1 MFRDVGPGIR
11 GDDVRQLEEALIRM
25 GFDPGP
31 ADGVYDAA
39 TESAVRGWYERSGFS
54 AFTASKEQLAAVRA
68 LETDRNN
75 IEIDVITAEEAVLT
89 AEAALNAADRNYM
102 RAFEAHNRASAAVSA
117 VSATAVANNNA
128 AAATVVSREAALNAL
143 RATPTSTPAEIAAAE
158 AELALARASADATR
172 AQGERDIADA
182 QATEASARAD
192 EQAALADVRAAE
204 TALTRFDAALAVRYQ
219 QADIVASDLS
229 VARLQAGVQV
239 PADEI
244 IFVASAPVRVSEAT
258 AGDQTT
264 GPLVTVTNAIVAID
278 GALRLEEGPIVEP
291 GMTVLIDEADLN
303 IKATGK
309 VSRVA
314 DAPGTNGVDGF
325 HIYFEVIVDNS
336 PANLVGASV
345 RLKVP
350 VESTSGSVLAVPV
363 SALSLSTDGSS
374 RIQLEN
380 REYVTVEPGLS
391 ANGFIEVT
399 PIEGTLK
406 AGDLV
411 VVGFDQDA
419 QVSR

>member
-1 MFRDVGPGIR
+1 
-11 GDDVRQLEEALIRM
+11 
-25 GFDPGP
+25 
-31 ADGVYDAA
+31 
-39 TESAVRGWYERSGFS
+39 
-54 AFTASKEQLAAVRA
+54 
-68 LETDRNN
+68 
-75 IEIDVITAEEAVLT
+75 
-89 AEAALNAADRNYM
+89 M